1 MSQNTIF
8 VLANSMPC
16 HVYCLRLLNGF
27 LSDAVLKTVSISGC
41 TLGKNISFPRK
52 SVKALLCSCYLLAVP
67 YRFADMTVTMDLI
80 IRDLFVSLAI
90 DLVWQVS
97 NFL

>member
-16 HVYCLRLLNGF
+16 HVYCFRLLNGF

-67 YRFADMTVTMDLI
+67 YRFTHQTVIHTYLREEIGHSD
-80 IRDLFVSLAI
+80 AI
-90 DLVWQVS
+90 KME
-97 NFL
+97 N